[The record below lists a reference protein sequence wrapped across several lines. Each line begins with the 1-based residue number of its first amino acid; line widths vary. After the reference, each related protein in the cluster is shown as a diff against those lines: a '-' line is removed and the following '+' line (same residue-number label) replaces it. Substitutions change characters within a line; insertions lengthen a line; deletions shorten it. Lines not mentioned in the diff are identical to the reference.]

1 MATIERE
8 RADAAVN
15 VLAEAEALAGEFE
28 GRLPGSEAEHRAA
41 KRLEERLRELGR
53 HAEVEAIET
62 WPGWPLAYAITALVA
77 VAGSVVSVA
86 VPVLGAVLALAAA
99 ALTFLDASGILPTTR
114 RLLGRRPSQNVISWG
129 DLHAPGA
136 LVLVAH
142 YDAGSTGLALSE
154 RWEERRAVAGK
165 LVRRPIG
172 PLELFFWAMVA
183 VLVCCLLRV
192 PGLDGTLLTAIQF
205 LPTAALIVAAALLL
219 DVAFSRPA
227 RGANDN
233 ASGVALALR
242 LVQRLGDGRLE
253 HVDVHLLF
261 TGAQKAI
268 ADGMRSFLKRH
279 RRELGRERTILL
291 NLDQVGFGTVRFTQR
306 EGPLLTLRSHA
317 QLTKLC
323 AAVAEDTGGRPLVN
337 RVPSDGYAA
346 RSAGFPAV
354 TVSCRNALDHAPE
367 RLDEE
372 AFARAEAFCL
382 ELIGRLDAELG
393 PDLAAQD
400 EETVLS
406 ESEP

>member
-1 MATIERE
+1 MATLQGERS
-8 RADAAVN
+8 AVD
-15 VLAEAEALAGEFE
+15 VIAEAKALAGEFE
-28 GRLPGSEAEHRAA
+28 GRTPGSDAEHNAA
-41 KRLEERLRELGR
+41 KHIEARLRELGR

-62 WPGWPLAYAITALVA
+62 WPGWPLAYAIAALVA
-77 VAGSVVSVA
+77 VAGSVVSA
-86 VPVLGAVLALAAA
+86 YVPVLGAALAFAAA
-99 ALTFLDASGILPTTR
+99 ALTFLDASGVLPTTR
-114 RLLGRRPSQNVISWG
+114 RLLGRRASQNVISWG
-129 DLHAPGA
+129 DVHGPGA

-142 YDAGSTGLALSE
+142 YDAGPTGLALSD

-165 LVRRPIG
+165 LVRRSFG
-172 PLELFFWAMVA
+172 PLELLFWAMVA
-183 VLVCCLLRV
+183 VLVCCLLRL
-192 PGLDGTLLTAIQF
+192 PGLEGTLLTAIQ
-205 LPTAALIVAAALLL
+205 LVPTAALIVAAALLL
-219 DVAFSRPA
+219 DIAFSRPA

-242 LVQRLGDGRLE
+242 LAQRIGDGRLE
-253 HVDVHLLF
+253 HLDVHLLF

-279 RRELGRERTILL
+279 RRELGRERTIFI
-291 NLDQVGFGTVRFTQR
+291 NLDEVGFGTVRFTER
-306 EGPLLTLRSHA
+306 EGPLLTLRSHPHLTRLCREAA
-317 QLTKLC
+317 QDATAK
-323 AAVAEDTGGRPLVN
+323 PLVN
-337 RVPSDGYAA
+337 RTPSDGYAA

-354 TVSCRNALDHAPE
+354 TVSCRSALDRAPE

-406 ESEP
+406 ESER